1 MKQQEKKKPGCLVRL
16 LLVFLTLV
24 VVISATLV
32 LVGIM
37 ESEPGNNSGEQS
49 SEQQSSGI
57 LRTQI
62 VNNDSFSA
70 YYIGAQDQSSLGVF
84 YVYLK
89 IENNLQTNVM
99 VNLEDASVDGET
111 VPLITT
117 GVPLVIAPGNS
128 GQTGFIFSMVNLS
141 ISSMDEAD
149 QATFRIVLRDSKSLD
164 KLTESDPITIDLH

>member
-37 ESEPGNNSGEQS
+37 ESEPGNNSGSQS
-49 SEQQSSGI
+49 REQQSSGI
-57 LRTQI
+57 LKTQI

-70 YYIGAQDQSSLGVF
+70 YYMGAQDQSSLGVF

-149 QATFRIVLRDSKSLD
+149 QATFRIVLRDSESLD

>member
-37 ESEPGNNSGEQS
+37 ESEPGNNSGAQS
-49 SEQQSSGI
+49 SEQQSIGI
-57 LRTQI
+57 LKTQI

-70 YYIGAQDQSSLGVF
+70 YYMGAQDQSSLGVF

>member
-1 MKQQEKKKPGCLVRL
+1 MKQQEKKNPGCFVRL

-37 ESEPGNNSGEQS
+37 ESEPGNNSGAQS
-49 SEQQSSGI
+49 SEQQSSGT
-57 LRTQI
+57 LKTQI

-70 YYIGAQDQSSLGVF
+70 YYMGAQDQSSLGVF

-99 VNLEDASVDGET
+99 VNLEGASVDGET

-149 QATFRIVLRDSKSLD
+149 QATFRIVLRDSESLD
-164 KLTESDPITIDLH
+164 KLTESGPITIDLH

>member
-1 MKQQEKKKPGCLVRL
+1 MKQQEKKKPGCFVRL
-16 LLVFLTLV
+16 LLVFFTLV

-37 ESEPGNNSGEQS
+37 ESEPGNNSDAQS
-49 SEQQSSGI
+49 SAQQSIGT
-57 LRTQI
+57 LKTQI
-62 VNNDSFSA
+62 VNEDSFSA
-70 YYIGAQDQSSLGVF
+70 YYMGAQDQSSLGVF

-89 IENNLQTNVM
+89 IENNMQTNVM
-99 VNLEDASVDGET
+99 VNLEGASVDGET

-128 GQTGFIFSMVNLS
+128 GQTGFIFSMVNLG

-149 QATFRIVLRDSKSLD
+149 QATFRIVLRDSESLD
-164 KLTESDPITIDLH
+164 KLTESSPITIDLH